1 MKGVFGLTAIAL
13 GIVVGGLGRGWVGIE
28 GGQRVKPP
36 LESTPAS
43 LAIAPQPSP
52 LALLFHDLP
61 LYPLA
66 DPDALAQIGFDDQLF
81 GNGDHPGGDRAA
93 LLQAIDYSLN
103 YLGTQEAVATYTTY
117 PVPGITRER
126 VQRSLIRF
134 RQLLLTSPSAAAL
147 RAAVVREFDL
157 YQSIGNDGIGTV
169 EFTGYFA
176 PTYTASRVPTAEY
189 RYPLYRRPP
198 TLDQWPEPHPT
209 RSELEG
215 VTGLEG
221 SQGALRGMELVWMR
235 DRLEAFLVQ
244 VQGSA
249 RLQMTD
255 GTTLSIG
262 YAGRTNYPYVSL
274 GRLLI
279 NAGKV
284 AEEELS
290 LPVVL
295 DYFEQH
301 PDELDEYLP
310 QNNRFIFFQLTDGGP
325 PRGSLNQPVTR
336 DRSIATDKTLMPP
349 GALAL
354 IHTTLPTGAALQP
367 QQVSRYVLDQ
377 DTGGAIR
384 GPGRVDIF
392 MGVGDAAGD
401 RAGLTL
407 ADGQLYYLLLK

>member
-1 MKGVFGLTAIAL
+1 MVAAVL
-13 GIVVGGLGRGWVGIE
+13 GHGWVGR
-28 GGQRVKPP
+28 GGLLVPARS
-36 LESTPAS
+36 ESAPAAW
-43 LAIAPQPSP
+43 AIAPPSSH
-52 LALLFHDLP
+52 LALRVHDLP

-66 DPDALAQIGFDDQLF
+66 DPDALAQIGLDDQLF
-81 GNGDHPGGDRAA
+81 GNGDQPGGDRTA
-93 LLQAIDYSLN
+93 LVQAIDHSLD
-103 YLGTQEAVATYTTY
+103 YLGTQEAVDAYAEY

-134 RQLLLTSPSAAAL
+134 RQLVLTSDSAAAL
-147 RAAVVREFDL
+147 RSAVVREFDL

-176 PTYTASRVPTAEY
+176 PTYTASRTPTAEY
-189 RYPLYRRPP
+189 RYPLYRRPQD
-198 TLDQWPEPHPT
+198 LDRWSEPHPT
-209 RSELEG
+209 RLQLEG
-215 VTGLEG
+215 ATGLEG
-221 SQGALRGMELVWMR
+221 NQGELSGLELVWMR

-262 YAGRTNYPYVSL
+262 YAGRTNYPYTSL

-279 NAGKV
+279 NDGKV
-284 AEEELS
+284 AEAELS

-301 PDELDEYLP
+301 PDELNMYLP
-310 QNNRFIFFQLTDGGP
+310 QNNRFVFFQLTDGRP
-325 PRGSLNQPVTR
+325 PTGSLNQPVTR

-354 IHTTLPTGAALQP
+354 IYTTLPTGPTLQTQP
-367 QQVSRYVLDQ
+367 ISRYVLDQ
-377 DTGGAIR
+377 DTG
-384 GPGRVDIF
+384 
-392 MGVGDAAGD
+392 
-401 RAGLTL
+401 
-407 ADGQLYYLLLK
+407 